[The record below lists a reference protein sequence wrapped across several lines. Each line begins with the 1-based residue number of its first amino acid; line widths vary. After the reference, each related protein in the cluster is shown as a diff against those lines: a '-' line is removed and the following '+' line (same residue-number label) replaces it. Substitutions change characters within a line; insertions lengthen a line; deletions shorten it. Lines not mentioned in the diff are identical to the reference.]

1 MTAAP
6 ASPSAPSPDPRQST
20 ALAGGVH
27 VRQVSSKADKKAFVE
42 LAYRLNLADPNWVPP
57 LKDEVRGLI
66 TPGKNPWFEHGEAA
80 FFLAFREGAPDRPV
94 GRISAQVDQ
103 LVLEHMAAGLGQWG
117 MFEAED
123 EGVARALL
131 AAAEA
136 WLRGKRMARAMGPF
150 SLGIWDEP
158 GLLIE
163 GHDHPPMV
171 MMGHNSPAYQGW
183 IEGAGYA
190 GVKDLLTYDIAV
202 DKPFPPLIE
211 RIVASGE
218 RNPRIRIRHVD
229 KSRFDEEA
237 ALLLAILNEAW
248 SDNWGFIPL
257 TPAEIAYA
265 GKKLRPIVL
274 EDMILVA
281 EYDGEPV
288 AFMMGLPDINEFIAD
303 LKGELFPFGFVKL
316 LWRLKRMRPKG
327 GRVPLMGV
335 VRKLHATRLA
345 SQLAFMMI
353 EYIRRAGHGHYKIGR
368 AEIGWILD
376 DNAPMI
382 GIADA
387 IESRINRRY
396 RIYEKLL

>member
-1 MTAAP
+1 
-6 ASPSAPSPDPRQST
+6 
-20 ALAGGVH
+20 
-27 VRQVSSKADKKAFVE
+27 
-42 LAYRLNLADPNWVPP
+42 
-57 LKDEVRGLI
+57 
-66 TPGKNPWFEHGEAA
+66 
-80 FFLAFREGAPDRPV
+80 
-94 GRISAQVDQ
+94 
-103 LVLEHMAAGLGQWG
+103 MAAGLGQWG
-117 MFEAED
+117 MFEAAD
-123 EGVARALL
+123 EAAARALL
-131 AAAEA
+131 AAAED
-136 WLRGKRMARAMGPF
+136 WLRGRGMSRAMGPF

-163 GHDHPPMV
+163 GFDHPPMV
-171 MMGHNSPAYQGW
+171 MMGHNRAAYRGW

-190 GVKDLLTYDIAV
+190 GVKDLLTYDLPV
-202 DKPFPPLIE
+202 DVPFPPIVQ
-211 RIVASGE
+211 RIVAGGE
-218 RNPRIRIRHVD
+218 KNPRIRIRHVD

-237 ALLLAILNEAW
+237 SLILAILNEAW

-257 TPAEIAYA
+257 TDAEIAYA
-265 GKKLRPIVL
+265 GKKLKPIVL

-288 AFMMGLPDINEFIAD
+288 AFMMALPDINEFIAD

-316 LWRLKRMRPKG
+316 LWRLKRMRPRG

-353 EYIRRAGHGHYKIGR
+353 EYIRRAGNGRYGIGR
-368 AEIGWILD
+368 AEVGWILD

-382 GIADA
+382 GIAEA

-396 RIYEKLL
+396 RIYDKAL